1 MTNLTFLDLDANQLS
16 NFTLPAGMTRLNSLR
31 LGGNQLTSFTLP
43 AGLTNLTEFAIAVN
57 QLTNLVLPSDL
68 FKVLSLDLG
77 ENLFSNFIFPRGL
90 TNLVSVD
97 LGLCQLTN
105 LTLAPDMT
113 QLAFLFVDGNP
124 FTTFVISEPMAAT
137 NLAALVTSLQNQGV
151 SVRTYPLAVK
161 LISAAQPILGSFKVT
176 LNGPPGIYTVLGSTN
191 LTFWSGSGSLT
202 NNLGSALFADPETNR
217 PPTKF
222 YRAQFVP

>member
-1 MTNLTFLDLDANQLS
+1 
-16 NFTLPAGMTRLNSLR
+16 LPAGMT
-31 LGGNQLTSFTLP
+31 
-43 AGLTNLTEFAIAVN
+43 NLHDFAIAVN

-68 FKVLSLDLG
+68 FNVVTLDLG
-77 ENLFSNFIFPRGL
+77 ENLYSNFIFPRGL

-113 QLAFLFVDGNP
+113 QLTTLFVLGNP
-124 FTTFVISEPMAAT
+124 FVTFVISEPMAAT

-151 SVRTYPLAVK
+151 SVHRYPLAAN
-161 LISAAQPILGSFKVT
+161 LSPAAQPVLGNVNIT

-191 LTFWSGSGSLT
+191 LISWSVSGSLT
-202 NNLGSALFADPETNR
+202 NNLGSAVFTDLDTNR
-217 PPTKF
+217 PPRKF
-222 YRAQFVP
+222 YRAQFAP